1 VIDDTTATNGNP
13 DCSTIGACDSFQDLS
28 GMRTTP

>member
-1 VIDDTTATNGNP
+1 VIDYTTATDGNP

-28 GMRTTP
+28 GVRRTP